1 MGLSRKIIW
10 NKILAKKV
18 LSCIDLVSSFFRE
31 KRSIPFREHHE
42 SEEPHESREPH
53 KWANDFCLTNG
64 RSPWY
69 SYIQLKYFD
78 QCGLQQS
85 IDQWLQEKLIDHF
98 YLKRSKWTEFQAFR
112 KTLKSTVIWIYE
124 PPIDLTDETNQ
135 SKTECQFVKEK
146 VACLNECR
154 FDKFKARFLVGNSGV
169 VVVVGFDNVI
179 GHQYVK
185 LVNNINCLRN
195 P

>member
-1 MGLSRKIIW
+1 M
-10 NKILAKKV
+10 
-18 LSCIDLVSSFFRE
+18 
-31 KRSIPFREHHE
+31 
-42 SEEPHESREPH
+42 
-53 KWANDFCLTNG
+53 
-64 RSPWY
+64 
-69 SYIQLKYFD
+69 
-78 QCGLQQS
+78 
-85 IDQWLQEKLIDHF
+85 
-98 YLKRSKWTEFQAFR
+98 
-112 KTLKSTVIWIYE
+112 KSTVIWIYE